1 MRSTVSRTVAEE
13 SRRELWIRA
22 AVTVAFAGVAG
33 VLIFVLPN
41 HRWVW
46 RLVWRGERVHA
57 FLAAMGTTL
66 WISAVSIV
74 GAILLGVL
82 GGLGRLSKNLVANQ
96 LASIY
101 VEVIRGTP
109 LLAQVFLAYFCF
121 AKLGAN
127 VLQEIGAPASLIRM
141 AQDPYLVGIATLSVF
156 TGAYVTEIVRAAVES
171 VDRGQ
176 TEAALSQG
184 MTQRQVYRHVIFPQA
199 LRRMTPPLAGQFVS
213 LVKDS
218 SLLMLI
224 PGVVE
229 LARAASLIRSS
240 TYQDFEVLLPLVAA
254 YFVICFTLSRLARR
268 LELRMAV

>member
-1 MRSTVSRTVAEE
+1 MRSTDSRTVG
-13 SRRELWIRA
+13 SGVRREFWIRA
-22 AVTVAFAGVAG
+22 AVTLAFAGLLA

-46 RLVWRGERVHA
+46 RLVWRGERIHA

-66 WISAVSIV
+66 WISGVSIV
-74 GAILLGVL
+74 GAILLGML
-82 GGLGRLSKNLVANQ
+82 GGLGRLSKNLVVNQ

-121 AKLGAN
+121 AKLGAD
-127 VLQEIGAPASLIRM
+127 VLVEVGAPASMIDLV
-141 AQDPYLVGIATLSVF
+141 QDPYLVGIVTLSVF

-171 VDRGQ
+171 IDRGQ

-184 MTQRQVYRHVIFPQA
+184 MTQRQVYRYVIFPQA

-229 LARAASLIRSS
+229 LARASSLIRSS

-254 YFVICFTLSRLARR
+254 YFVICFSLSRVARR
-268 LELRMAV
+268 LEVRLAD